1 MQRPKEEELKA
12 KIRAE
17 QQRRMKESHWVL
29 REESTRFA
37 PPTAAE
43 KNMLLS
49 SSQCSHM
56 CVSLVHSVIS
66 LEESILF
73 DGFTP
78 GRRSFRGFNPLIE
91 SLATEREAEDIVA
104 KARKDADAAHGS
116 TAASTL
122 PEDADADTPI
132 AAFSNTRAQRGGRNP
147 AQAARARQMERVL
160 MPATTKPVAAGARAG
175 KPQQSQSQ
183 QQKPARRH

>member
-29 REESTRFA
+29 REESTRFVD
-37 PPTAAE
+37 TFFF
-43 KNMLLS
+43 
-49 SSQCSHM
+49 HFI
-56 CVSLVHSVIS
+56 SLHAHLFFSLIS

-78 GRRSFRGFNPLIE
+78 GRRSFRGFNPLVE

-104 KARKDADAAHGS
+104 QARRTADAAAAGKTGS
-116 TAASTL
+116 VA
-122 PEDADADTPI
+122 PEDAEADTPI
-132 AAFSNTRAQRGGRNP
+132 AAFSNGPRPQRRRNP
-147 AQAARARQMERVL
+147 AQAARARQMEAVL
-160 MPATTKPVAAGARAG
+160 MPATVKPTASAHGRAG
-175 KPQQSQSQ
+175 KMQ
-183 QQKPARRH
+183 PARRHQ